1 MACSARQGIATA
13 PMAVFI
19 YQKLDQ
25 GLRRDALSTQIE
37 VEIERRNDEVKVD
50 ESTAKA
56 AQETLEKAAK
66 AKKWW
71 EF

>member
-1 MACSARQGIATA
+1 
-13 PMAVFI
+13 MAVFI